1 MAAWVAL
8 LRAVNVGGTGKLAMT
23 DLARLCRE
31 CGFHAVKTYIASGN
45 VVFVSQLDEVEVRN
59 RLEAA
64 LAEFAGK
71 SIGVVVRSAE
81 AMAEVLRAN
90 PFPQFPGNRVHAI
103 FVHEVLPAGTLEAAK
118 GRSAEDLSLTARE
131 IYVHYPDGQGTS
143 KLVIPGAKSG
153 TARNMNTIAKLA
165 EMAIQAAVAVDTTA

>member
-23 DLARLCRE
+23 DLARLCGE
-31 CGFHAVKTYIASGN
+31 CGFVNVKTYIASGN
-45 VVFVSQLDEVEVRN
+45 VVFVSELDEVEVRD
-59 RLEAA
+59 RLEA

-71 SIGVVVRSAE
+71 PIGVVVRSAG

-103 FVHEVLPAGTLEAAK
+103 FVNDVFPADAVDAAK
-118 GRSAEDLSLTARE
+118 GRSVEDLSLATRE

-143 KLVIPGAKSG
+143 KLVIPAAKSG

-165 EMAIQAAVAVDTTA
+165 EMASQAAAAADTSG

>member
-23 DLARLCRE
+23 DLARLCGA
-31 CGFHAVKTYIASGN
+31 CGFANVKTYIASGN
-45 VVFVSQLDEVEVRN
+45 VVFVSELEESEVRQ
-59 RLEAA
+59 RLEDA

-71 SIGVVVRSAE
+71 PIGVVVRSAE
-81 AMAEVLRAN
+81 AMADVLRAN
-90 PFPQFPGNRVHAI
+90 PFPQFPGNRVHAVI
-103 FVHEVLPAGTLEAAK
+103 VNDVLPADAVDGAK
-118 GRSAEDLSLTARE
+118 GRSVEDLSLATRE

-143 KLVIPGAKSG
+143 KLVIPAAKSG

-165 EMAIQAAVAVDTTA
+165 EMSAQAAAAVDTAG